1 MHIAIAGNIGAGK
14 STLTQLLADHFNWKP
29 QFESVEDNPY
39 LEQFY
44 GDMERWSFNLQIY
57 FLQNRFQ
64 QIKDIQDGE
73 MSVIQDRTIYEDAFI
88 FAPNLYDMKLMSDRD
103 FTNYKHLFELIHS
116 FLSPPDLLIYLK
128 SSVPKLVEK
137 IEKRG
142 RDCENNITEEYLV
155 NLNNRYEDWILTYD
169 KGNVLVLE
177 VDELDFVAN
186 INDKEKVIRLVK
198 QKLENHTSLA

>member
-14 STLTQLLADHFNWKP
+14 SSLTRILADKFDWNP

-44 GDMERWSFNLQIY
+44 QNMERWSFNLQIY

-64 QIKDIQDGE
+64 QIKDIQTGNR
-73 MSVIQDRTIYEDAFI
+73 SVIQDRSIYEDAFI

-103 FTNYKHLFELIHS
+103 FNNYKHLFNLIHS
-116 FLSPPDLLIYLK
+116 FLSPPDLLIYLR

-137 IEKRG
+137 IDKRG
-142 RDCENNITEEYLV
+142 RDCETTIEVSYLE
-155 NLNNRYEDWILTYD
+155 NLNNRYESWIKTYD
-169 KGNVLVLE
+169 KGNVLIID
-177 VDELDFVAN
+177 VDEIDYVS
-186 INDKEKVIRLVK
+186 NDNHQSKIIELVRQKVVEISTLV
-198 QKLENHTSLA
+198 

>member
-64 QIKDIQDGE
+64 QIKDIQDGNT
-73 MSVIQDRTIYEDAFI
+73 SVIQDRTIYEDAFI
-88 FAPNLYDMKLMSDRD
+88 FAPNLYDMNLMSDRD

-137 IEKRG
+137 IQKRG
-142 RDCENNITEEYLV
+142 RDCENNISEEYLS
-155 NLNNRYEDWILTYD
+155 NLNSRYEAWIKTYD
-169 KGNVLVLE
+169 KGNMLVLE
-177 VDELDFVAN
+177 VDELDFVSNSA
-186 INDKEKVIRLVK
+186 DRDHVIRLVK
-198 QKLENHTSLA
+198 TQLENQSNLV

>member
-14 STLTQLLADHFNWKP
+14 STLTQLLANHFNWKP
-29 QFESVEDNPY
+29 QFESVDDNPY

-64 QIKDIQDGE
+64 QIKDIQDGR

-88 FAPNLYDMKLMSDRD
+88 FAPNLYDMNLMSDRD

-142 RDCENNITEEYLV
+142 RDCENNISTEYLT
-155 NLNNRYEDWILTYD
+155 NLNTRYESWIETYD
-169 KGNVLVLE
+169 KGNMLILD
-177 VDELDFVAN
+177 VDGLDFVSN
-186 INDKEKVIRLVK
+186 PEDKETVIRLVK
-198 QKLENHTSLA
+198 EKLESQSHLV

>member
-14 STLTQLLADHFNWKP
+14 SSLTQLLADHFNWKP

-44 GDMERWSFNLQIY
+44 GNMERWSFNLQIY

-64 QIKDIQDGE
+64 QIKDIQDGDTP
-73 MSVIQDRTIYEDAFI
+73 VIQDRSIYEDAFI

-103 FTNYKHLFELIHS
+103 FDNYKQLYNLIHS
-116 FLSPPDLLIYLK
+116 FLSAPDLLIYLK

-137 IEKRG
+137 INKRG
-142 RDCENNITEEYLV
+142 RDCETTIEVSYLE
-155 NLNNRYEDWILTYD
+155 NLNTRYEKWIKTYN
-169 KGNVLVLE
+169 KGNVLILE
-177 VDELDFVAN
+177 VDELDFVGN
-186 INDKEKVIRLVK
+186 TNHKDLILDKVK
-198 QKLENHTSLA
+198 AKLEELSVNS

>member
-29 QFESVEDNPY
+29 QFESVDDNPY

-64 QIKDIQDGE
+64 QIKDIQDGS

-88 FAPNLYDMKLMSDRD
+88 FAPNLYDMNLMSDRD

-142 RDCENNITEEYLV
+142 RDCENNISTEYLT
-155 NLNNRYEDWILTYD
+155 NLNTRYESWIETYD
-169 KGNVLVLE
+169 KGNMLILD
-177 VDELDFVAN
+177 VDGLDFVSN
-186 INDKEKVIRLVK
+186 PEDKETVIRLVK
-198 QKLENHTSLA
+198 EKLESQSHLV

>member
-64 QIKDIQDGE
+64 QIKDIQDSGH
-73 MSVIQDRTIYEDAFI
+73 SVIQDRTIYEDAFI
-88 FAPNLYDMKLMSDRD
+88 FAPNLYDMELMSDRD
-103 FTNYKHLFELIHS
+103 FKNYKHLFELIHS

-142 RDCENNITEEYLV
+142 RDCENNMSEEYLV
-155 NLNNRYEDWILTYD
+155 NLNSRYEDWIQTYD
-169 KGNVLVLE
+169 KGNVLILE

-186 INDKEKVIRLVK
+186 SVDKEEVIRLVK
-198 QKLENHTSLA
+198 QKLENHNSLA

>member
-29 QFESVEDNPY
+29 QFESVDDNPY

-64 QIKDIQDGE
+64 QIKDIQDGS

-88 FAPNLYDMKLMSDRD
+88 FAPNLYDMNLMSDRD

-142 RDCENNITEEYLV
+142 RDCENNISTEYLT
-155 NLNNRYEDWILTYD
+155 NLNTRYESWIETYD
-169 KGNVLVLE
+169 KGNMLILD
-177 VDELDFVAN
+177 VDGLDFVSN
-186 INDKEKVIRLVK
+186 PKDKETVIRLVK
-198 QKLENHTSLA
+198 EKLESQSHLV